1 MGSPDNLLFGGAM
14 KIWIKLLVGSIIGLV
29 AGFFIPV
36 QAQGFFDSLSGL
48 LIGVGRYVLFPFIF
62 FSLGIGASELRQE
75 KRLVRVYLSAFKY
88 LLLSSALLIVI
99 GTLSVLVFPPER
111 IPITTIVADKTFLP
125 VSVLE
130 GLKAIFPRNLL
141 NVFFGGGDFLLPLMV
156 LSFLLG
162 VNLDFDRQLTRPI
175 VQIFDS
181 LSRIFYHLNSLVV
194 ELFAIALIAIAAARV
209 SHLSHADLGMYKQ
222 IIIIIAVDAVIVAFG
237 VFPGALYLLGIKE
250 NPYRWL
256 YAAIGPAIAGLF
268 TGDHYISLGVLS
280 KHGKESLGVPR
291 MVGSAVFP
299 LFAVLGRAGTAMVSS
314 IGFFLILRSYSTL
327 EITFL
332 QTLWVMF
339 FSFVVSFILGAAP
352 GNGAFFAIFML
363 CNIYATGLQ
372 EGYLI
377 LQTIAPLL
385 VSFGAFIDVLSSA
398 FVSLLIAREENV
410 WTEVEMEN
418 FI

>member
-1 MGSPDNLLFGGAM
+1 M
-14 KIWIKLLVGSIIGLV
+14 KIWIKLLIGSLIGLAV
-29 AGFFIPV
+29 GFFIPV
-36 QAQGFFDSLSGL
+36 QAQGFFDSLTSVLVG
-48 LIGVGRYVLFPFIF
+48 IGRYALFPFIF
-62 FSLGIGASELRQE
+62 FSLGIGTSELRQE
-75 KRLVRVYLSAFKY
+75 KRLGRVYLSLFKY
-88 LLLSSALLIVI
+88 LALAAGLLIII

-111 IPITTIVADKTFLP
+111 IPITVEAEKSFKA

-130 GLKAIFPRNLL
+130 GLRSIFPGNLFSI
-141 NVFFGGGDFLLPLMV
+141 FFSSGDFLLPVMV
-156 LSFLLG
+156 LAFLLG
-162 VNLDFDRQLTRPI
+162 LNMDFDRQLTRPV

-194 ELFAIALIAIAAARV
+194 ELFAIAMIAIAASRV
-209 SHLSHADLGMYKQ
+209 AHLSHTDMGMYKQ
-222 IIIIIAVDAVIVAFG
+222 IVIIVAVDVVIVAFG
-237 VFPGALYLLGIKE
+237 VFPGALYLLGLRE

-256 YAAIGPAIAGLF
+256 YASIGPAIAGLF
-268 TGDHYISLGVLS
+268 TGDQYISLGVLS

-291 MVGSAVFP
+291 MVGSAVYP
-299 LFAVLGRAGTAMVSS
+299 AFAVLGRAGTAMVSS
-314 IGFFLILRSYSTL
+314 VAFILILRSYSSL

-339 FSFVVSFILGAAP
+339 FSFVVSFVLGAVP

-363 CNIYATGLQ
+363 CSMYAKGIQ

-377 LQTIAPLL
+377 LKNIAPLL
-385 VSFGAFIDVLSSA
+385 VSFGAFIDVLSAA

-410 WTEVEMEN
+410 WTEVETES

>member
-1 MGSPDNLLFGGAM
+1 M

-36 QAQGFFDSLSGL
+36 SAQGFFDSLTGL
-48 LIGVGRYVLFPFIF
+48 LVGVGRYVLFPFIF
-62 FSLGIGASELRQE
+62 FSLGMGTSELRQE
-75 KRLVRVYLSAFKY
+75 KRLLRVYFSAFKY
-88 LLLSSALLIVI
+88 LVLSAALLIII
-99 GTLSVLVFPPER
+99 GTISVLVFPPER
-111 IPITTIVADKTFLP
+111 IPITTIVAEKTFVP
-125 VSVLE
+125 VGVMD
-130 GLKAIFPRNLL
+130 GLKSLFPRNLFA
-141 NVFFGGGDFLLPLMV
+141 VFFVSGDFLLPLMV
-156 LSFLLG
+156 LAFLLG
-162 VNLDFDRQLTRPI
+162 VNMDFDRQLTRPI
-175 VQIFDS
+175 VQLFDS
-181 LSRIFYHLNSLVV
+181 LSRIFYHLNSLIV
-194 ELFAIALIAIAAARV
+194 ELFAIALIAMAASRV

-222 IIIIIAVDAVIVAFG
+222 IIIILAVDAVVVAFG

-268 TGDHYISLGVLS
+268 TGDAYITLGVLS

-291 MVGSAVFP
+291 MVGSAVYP
-299 LFAVLGRAGTAMVSS
+299 LFAVLGRAGTAMVASVS
-314 IGFFLILRSYSTL
+314 FFLVLRSYSTL

-339 FSFVVSFILGAAP
+339 FSFIVSFILGAAP
-352 GNGAFFAIFML
+352 GMGAFYALFML
-363 CNIYATGLQ
+363 CSLYATGLQ

-385 VSFGAFIDVLSSA
+385 VSFGAFLDVLCSA
-398 FVSLLIAREENV
+398 FTSLLIAREENV
-410 WTEVEMEN
+410 WTEVAMEN